1 LGYVDVKKY
10 QIGVCESLTAEIAI
24 MNREAIALAT
34 DSAVTVRFRDNERIN
49 ERIYT
54 SATKIVALSKY
65 RPVAVMVYGNA
76 HFMGVPWE
84 TVIKRFRDE
93 LGTESF
99 DELPDYASEFIK
111 FLQFNN
117 NIFKKPQEDHYAV
130 QTIYSFF
137 FYILKKIRE
146 QVKER
151 TESVTNSELER
162 SEIRNICKSVIE
174 MQYKLWKQG
183 SDVLNKRPRAF
194 SVVKKR
200 IYDIINRARKEVFEE
215 LPLSDD
221 LNRKVINIAVWLFIK
236 TRADLRSPDKSGLI
250 VAGFG
255 RKDIFPRLRS
265 YFLQGR
271 ISSNLHISE
280 GVSEDIGTLNDGSII
295 PFAQTDVVHTF
306 MEGVNP
312 QYQQLLDKNIEEIL
326 LKLPALIIN
335 QISQIDEK
343 SKNRLLTN
351 ITGGLRN
358 VAEEFRKKTTQL
370 RHDQFVNPVTEIV
383 RSLPKEEL
391 AEMAESLVN
400 LTSLKRRLSSR
411 ESPTVGGPVDVAII
425 SRGDGLIWIKRKHYF
440 PSELNHHFFRNYY
453 RRNYTDGQ
461 DQNTTN

>member
-1 LGYVDVKKY
+1 
-10 QIGVCESLTAEIAI
+10 LTAEIAI

-34 DSAVTVRFRDNERIN
+34 DSAVTVRFRDN

-99 DELPDYASEFIK
+99 DELPDYASELIK

-117 NIFKKPQEDHYAV
+117 NIFKKPQEDHYAG

-137 FYILKKIRE
+137 FYILKSIRE
-146 QVKER
+146 QVIDR
-151 TESVTNSELER
+151 TKSATNSELEK
-162 SEIRNICKSVIE
+162 SEIRKICKSIIE

-200 IYDIINRARKEVFEE
+200 ISDIVNRARKEVFEE

-221 LNRKVINIAVWLFIK
+221 LNRKLTDIAIWLFIK
-236 TRADLRSPDKSGLI
+236 TRADLRSPNNSGLI

-255 RKDIFPRLRS
+255 RKDTFPRLRS
-265 YFLQGR
+265 YYLQGR
-271 ISSNLHISE
+271 ISTNLHIRE
-280 GVSEDIGTLNDGSII
+280 HESEDIGTLHDGRII
-295 PFAQTDVVHTF
+295 PFAQTDVVRTF

-312 QYQQLLDKNIEEIL
+312 EYQKALDTNIEEIL
-326 LKLPALIIN
+326 LKLPAIILN
-335 QISQIDEK
+335 QIPQIDEK
-343 SKNRLLTN
+343 SRNHLLSS

-370 RHDQFVNPVTEIV
+370 RSAQFVNPVTEIV

-440 PSELNHHFFRNYY
+440 PPELNHQFFRNYY
-453 RRNYTDGQ
+453 RRNSTDDQ
-461 DQNTTN
+461 D